1 MQRGFTLIEII
12 IVIALIALV
21 GALVAVNAESILR
34 GLGGEPTE
42 RRLQVI
48 IREARFQAAS
58 LKEPVNL
65 RYDEESGILGAYS
78 ADGSLLASEA
88 LPKLSNDEFPEI
100 EFEQIL
106 PAEGLDSFR
115 MDTAPVQQVVF
126 RPDRSSTPF
135 QVTVDEGSASYT
147 LRYDPFS
154 AIVVEDSRI

>member
-1 MQRGFTLIEII
+1 MRRGFTLIEII

-21 GALVAVNAESILR
+21 GTLVAVNTESILR
-34 GLGGEPTE
+34 GLGEEPID
-42 RRLQVI
+42 RRLQKV

-58 LKEPVNL
+58 LKESVNL
-65 RYDEESGILGAYS
+65 RYDEENGTLGAWS
-78 ADGSLLASEA
+78 ATGNLLASEVLA
-88 LPKLSNDEFPEI
+88 KLASDDFPEI
-100 EFEQIL
+100 KFEQIL

-115 MDTAPVQQVVF
+115 DETVPIYQVVF

-135 QVTVDEGSASYT
+135 QVTVDDGNTSYT